1 MCLSKRVLSKG
12 ISSASILS
20 FKSRL
25 SNNILSGVIWAYAAN
40 LLLVAENLWTFKAVK
55 FNMLAAPESSSF
67 GVNVANLGNFNR

>member
-1 MCLSKRVLSKG
+1 MCLSKRVLSTG

-40 LLLVAENLWTFKAVK
+40 LLLVAENLWTFKAVQ